1 MTFYS
6 SHKDLSEQRIHI
18 LYLITDNFHLL
29 YIGDVANWQHL
40 QRQCKSKKKNRIHC
54 LSKNER

>member
-29 YIGDVANWQHL
+29 YIGDVAN
-40 QRQCKSKKKNRIHC
+40 
-54 LSKNER
+54 